1 LPRAHLYNVRSFD
14 EKMTDA
20 ATKIKGLKCK
30 ECGKYFPPKA
40 THVCDECFGPLEV
53 DYNYDLLK
61 GKVTRAS
68 IEAGPRTLW
77 RYWDLLPVETREPV
91 SIHEGFTPLFRAKN
105 LGKELGLDNLYIK
118 NDSVNPTYSFKDRV
132 VSVALTRAKELGF
145 DTVACASTGNL
156 AGAVAAYGKVGGFKT
171 CVFIPSDLEAGK
183 ITGAGVYDPVL
194 VGIDGSYDDVNRLC
208 SEIAD
213 AYKWAFVNVNVRP
226 YYAEGSKTLGFETA
240 EQLGWQAP
248 DHCVVP
254 VASGSLLTKIY
265 KGLKEFMALG
275 LIPEKPFKMSAAQA
289 EGCAPVVNAILSGG
303 EVIPVK
309 PRTIAKSLA
318 IGNPADGY
326 YASKLVR
333 ETGGGAASVTDAE
346 IVEGIK
352 LLART
357 EGLFTETAGGVT
369 VGVLKKLVSGG
380 KIKKN
385 EVVVAYI
392 TGNGYKTLEAVSG
405 KTSPVHVI
413 APRIDEFRA
422 LYDRLSG
429 APAPAAAGRPA

>member
-1 LPRAHLYNVRSFD
+1 
-14 EKMTDA
+14 MTNP
-20 ATKIKGLKCK
+20 ATDKIKGLKCK

-40 THVCDECFGPLEV
+40 IHVCDECFGPLEV

-61 GKVTRAS
+61 GRVTRAS
-68 IEAGPRTLW
+68 IQAGPPTLW
-77 RYWDLLPVETREPV
+77 RYWDLLPVETRNPV
-91 SIHEGFTPLFRAKN
+91 TIHEGLTPLFHAKR
-105 LGKELGLDNLYIK
+105 LGAELGLDKLYVK

-194 VGIDGSYDDVNRLC
+194 FGVNGSYDDVNRLC

-213 AYKWAFVNVNVRP
+213 VYKWAFVNVNVRP

-254 VASGSLLTKIY
+254 VASGSLLTKIH
-265 KGLKEFMALG
+265 KGLREFMALG

-289 EGCAPVVNAILSGG
+289 EGCSPVVKAIQTGG
-303 EVIPVK
+303 EVVPVRPK
-309 PRTIAKSLA
+309 TIAKSLA

-333 ETGGGAASVTDAE
+333 ETGGGADSVTDE
-346 IVEGIK
+346 EVVEGIK

-369 VGVLKKLVSGG
+369 IGVLKKLALGG
-380 KIKKN
+380 KIKRG

-392 TGNGYKTLEAVSG
+392 TGSGYKTLEAVTG
-405 KTSPVHVI
+405 KTARVNLI
-413 APRIDEFRA
+413 APRLDEFRA
-422 LYDRLSG
+422 LYDRVS
-429 APAPAAAGRPA
+429 AEKVPAAAG